1 MSDAEQKPNIE
12 SDELRKRIVDG
23 LHKHYVRINDYDG
36 PVVRAMVKTCEEII
50 KANQSTP
57 PAPKSQAVQGD
68 DWLYDVLSK
77 LESDIYNNINNGRN
91 SLRARARTQTAIQ
104 AQVDAA
110 RQDICAACNGTGAEI
125 CDNPD
130 HNFIASPLGSVYQGD
145 IGRIGCP
152 GCGHDEQH
160 RIPNSKC
167 FDCKGSGKVQIFT
180 QAQVDEAVREARKE
194 ERRLLQR
201 ELDRLQQFQESV
213 INREALRT
221 GPVVVC
227 AGCAKQLTTQ
237 PKPSKEDSHDKAE

>member
-50 KANQSTP
+50 KANQPTP
-57 PAPKSQAVQGD
+57 PTPKPQAVQGD
-68 DWLYDVLSK
+68 DWLRRTLSEFYQRQDNRVVDNGLNHEQW
-77 LESDIYNNINNGRN
+77 LE
-91 SLRARARTQTAIQ
+91 AAIQ
-104 AQVDAA
+104 AQ
-110 RQDICAACNGTGAEI
+110 I
-125 CDNPD
+125 
-130 HNFIASPLGSVYQGD
+130 
-145 IGRIGCP
+145 
-152 GCGHDEQH
+152 
-160 RIPNSKC
+160 
-167 FDCKGSGKVQIFT
+167 
-180 QAQVDEAVREARKE
+180 DEAVREARKE

-237 PKPSKEDSHDKAE
+237 PKPSKEGSDENP